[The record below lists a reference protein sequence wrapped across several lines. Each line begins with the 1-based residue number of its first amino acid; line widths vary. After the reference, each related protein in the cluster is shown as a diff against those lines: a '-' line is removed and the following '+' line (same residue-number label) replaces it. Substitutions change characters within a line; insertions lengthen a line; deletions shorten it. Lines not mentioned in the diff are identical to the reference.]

1 MGGQDSK
8 MPDFLVPEEEPNAR
22 LPDFLCRRGAPV
34 WSKLFVITFEAA
46 QILRLDAVAALVCL
60 FEVAA

>member
-1 MGGQDSK
+1 
-8 MPDFLVPEEEPNAR
+8 MPDCQI
-22 LPDFLCRRGAPV
+22 FLCRRGAPV